1 MLWGYLVAK
10 HNAQGFCDG
19 RWCGLEQNQVG
30 TLVLWS
36 IWSHFG
42 NQSIKIPV
50 CSVWFSLF
58 HCEKKEKCGNWGSNS
73 VPTPYES
80 VALPSELFPHKMKA
94 PGSVD
99 RTRCLKIIAKSITVS
114 RSTKWAKPGEGMGGD
129 GTGPKTT
136 EVWFEHTRHKAK
148 WFLIILVNHFDIQPD
163 NNKRRPCWRS

>member
-1 MLWGYLVAK
+1 MMWFGTEPSRNSSSLV
-10 HNAQGFCDG
+10 N
-19 RWCGLEQNQVG
+19 
-30 TLVLWS
+30 LVTFW
-36 IWSHFG
+36 
-42 NQSIKIPV
+42 QSINQDSSLFCLI
-50 CSVWFSLF
+50 FSLSF
-58 HCEKKEKCGNWGSNS
+58 WKKEKCGNWGSNS

-148 WFLIILVNHFDIQPD
+148 WFLIILVNHFDIQPY
-163 NNKRRPCWRS
+163 K